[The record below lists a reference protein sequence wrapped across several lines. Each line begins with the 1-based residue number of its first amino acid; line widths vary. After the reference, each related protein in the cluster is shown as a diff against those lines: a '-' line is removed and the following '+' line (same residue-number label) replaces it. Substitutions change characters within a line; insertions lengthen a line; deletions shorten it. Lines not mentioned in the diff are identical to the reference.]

1 MIDGK
6 SGKTARVVMT
16 HEEINCLIGSLTITA
31 EVDELAANLKK
42 RLKMYVD
49 NTIPKVET
57 ETPQPTSCIP
67 PV

>member
-16 HEEINCLIGSLTITA
+16 HEEINCVIDSISDLA
-31 EVDELAANLKK
+31 ETDDLAANLKK
-42 RLKMYVD
+42 RLKVYVD
-49 NTIPKVET
+49 NTIPKVEA
-57 ETPQPTSCIP
+57 ETPQPSGYIP